1 MSREIRVIYEDEDY
15 AVVEKEAGVLTIPD
29 RYKPELF
36 NLYTALNEKY
46 GKIFIVHR
54 LDKDTSG
61 VIVFAKNAE
70 AHRDL
75 SIKFEKGEARK
86 TYLAVIKGIPE
97 KESGTIDLPLAPLK
111 NYKNIMAVNYKI
123 GKKSVTTY
131 KILQKYKGY
140 SLAEVKLLTGRMHQ
154 IRAHF
159 RAIGNPLALD
169 TLYTD
174 KHKQSITSGEIL
186 NTPDNRELISRLTL
200 HAAQIQFESI
210 KNIKLKF
217 GAPLPNDMSLL
228 IQTLQ
233 KSA

>member
-1 MSREIRVIYEDEDY
+1 MNGNIRVIYEDDNY
-15 AVVEKEAGVLTIPD
+15 AVVEKQAGVLTIPD

-46 GKIFIVHR
+46 KKIFIVHR

-86 TYLAVIKGIPE
+86 TYLAVIKGVPE
-97 KESGTIDLPLAPLK
+97 KEKGIIDLPLAPLK
-111 NYKNIMAVNYKI
+111 NYKNIMAVNYKD
-123 GKKSVTTY
+123 GKKALTSY
-131 KILQKYKGY
+131 RILQKYNGC

-169 TLYTD
+169 VLYND
-174 KHKQSITSGEIL
+174 KHKTKITAGEIL
-186 NTPDNRELISRLTL
+186 GTDDNRELIARLTL
-200 HAAQIQFESI
+200 HAAQLQFTGIQGNSF
-210 KNIKLKF
+210 KF
-217 GAPLPNDMSLL
+217 GAPLPPDMVLL
-228 IQTLQ
+228 IKTLQ
-233 KSA
+233 KTA